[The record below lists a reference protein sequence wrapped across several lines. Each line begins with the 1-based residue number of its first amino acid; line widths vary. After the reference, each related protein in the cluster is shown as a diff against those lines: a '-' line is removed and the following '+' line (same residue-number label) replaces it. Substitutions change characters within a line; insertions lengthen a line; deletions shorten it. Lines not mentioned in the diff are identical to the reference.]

1 MAVQGQENFG
11 CSGPSTKNLL
21 RQFFTQE
28 YYLVT
33 MKIVHSSHKQ
43 ETWSMDELFAFLY
56 TMSDLS
62 DLVVGK

>member
-21 RQFFTQE
+21 RQIFTQE
-28 YYLVT
+28 YLVT